1 MVQQPELVNQK
12 LNSISVK
19 DLKELAGIFGLSKGG
34 SHGEI
39 AARLISRDATRI
51 DAFIKRKYQE
61 KVADR
66 QTRLI
71 SDAEL
76 IAELEKVESIEWGI
90 IQGQL
95 DRKIQSEYVRRY
107 VRFNDLI
114 SSVKNRLHDEI
125 TGYAIATW
133 YNHWSTALIEDQIG
147 RHPNVVP
154 TLKDIKGID
163 LFFNDYAFDLKITYL
178 PKDYDLDD
186 AINQPQE
193 LAKQLYEKQGLQRF
207 GDDNRIYVVV
217 ADTADITQSWKIKR
231 DIALVSDSINRFLN
245 TETVS
250 VNDIISFVYRG
261 DTYFTTCKIL
271 LITK

>member
-12 LNSISVK
+12 LNAISVK
-19 DLKELAGIFGLSKGG
+19 DLKELAGIFGLSKRG

-39 AARLISRDATRI
+39 AARLISRDATQI

-61 KVADR
+61 KVAVR
-66 QTRLI
+66 QSRLI
-71 SDAEL
+71 SDADL
-76 IAELEKVESIEWGI
+76 IAELEKVNLIEWGAV
-90 IQGQL
+90 QGQL

-147 RHPNVVP
+147 KHPNVVP

-178 PKDYDLDD
+178 PRGYDLAN

-193 LAKQLYEKQGLQRF
+193 LAKQLYENQGTQRF

-231 DIALVSDSINRFLN
+231 DIALLSQRINNFLN
-245 TETVS
+245 TTS
-250 VNDIISFVYRG
+250 VNESDIISFVYRKRLY
-261 DTYFTTCKIL
+261 TATCKIL

>member
-39 AARLISRDATRI
+39 AARLISRDTTRI

-245 TETVS
+245 TETVG
-250 VNDIISFVYRG
+250 VNDSISFVYRKHLY
-261 DTYFTTCKIL
+261 TATCKIL